1 MEVDEEDKLSKIE
14 QELKEINVKVI
25 KLQKRKAELLEQKEK
40 LKQLSYQKQTN
51 SISDQNKW
59 THTDFPWHQ
68 RVQDTLKTVF
78 KLDTFRSQQLAA
90 INITLSKHDAIL
102 IMPTGGGKSLC
113 YQLPALIDQGFTLV
127 VSPMVS
133 LMEDQTIQMQKLDV
147 KAKMISSYSSKE
159 DVKLLFQMMTDIKSG
174 LKLVYCTPERIAK
187 SKTFMNKLQKAHS
200 LKYLSRIAID
210 EVHCCTTWGHDFR
223 PDYTHLTIFKP
234 MFPDIPI
241 LGLTATASSKV
252 IVDTQKLLQI
262 QGCALL
268 KASFNRPNLY
278 YEVKLKPEG
287 KQCVEELV
295 SLLKN
300 KFKNQ
305 SGIIYTTSIKDC
317 ESLRKDLKEHG
328 CRIGAYHAQLEG
340 PLRSKV
346 HNKWLN
352 GEYQVVVATIAFG
365 LGIDKPNVRFVIH
378 HTLSKSIENF
388 YQESGRAGRDGKPST
403 CLLYYKLSDVFKLST
418 MVFTTQTGL
427 PNLYSMINYCLNV
440 KECRRKL
447 ISTHFDESWESDDC
461 NAMCDNCCNPK
472 TVKSVCINKYCLDV
486 YSILDAASE
495 NEIKFTAQMLLDT
508 WYGKGNKKVLLFD
521 VQSPVFSRTRAEMIL
536 GELIVQGYLMEDFHF
551 TPYSTIS
558 YMKKGPN
565 QYKVTK
571 ENKIFMEMSHELTS
585 EPVLKKF
592 KSK

>member
-1 MEVDEEDKLSKIE
+1 MELDEEDGLFKIE
-14 QELKEINVKVI
+14 QELKEINAKI
-25 KLQKRKAELLEQKEK
+25 NKLQKLKTELLERKEK

-51 SISDQNKW
+51 SISDQKKW
-59 THTDFPWHQ
+59 TRTDFPWQ
-68 RVQDTLKTVF
+68 KSVEKTLKTVF
-78 KLDTFRSQQLAA
+78 KLDKFRSQQLAA

-113 YQLPALIDQGFTLV
+113 YQLPALIDPGFTLV

-133 LMEDQTIQMQKLDV
+133 LMEDQIIQLYKLNV
-147 KAKMISSYSSKE
+147 NAKMISSNSTKE
-159 DVKLLFQMMTDIKSG
+159 ETKLLFQMMIDVKSG

-200 LKYLSRIAID
+200 LKLLSRIAID

-234 MFPDIPI
+234 MFPEIPI

-252 IVDTQKLLQI
+252 IIDTQELLQI

-268 KASFNRPNLY
+268 KSSFNRPNLY
-278 YEVKLKPEG
+278 YEVRWKPDG
-287 KQCVEELV
+287 KKCVDELA

-317 ESLRKDLKEHG
+317 ESLRKDLREQG
-328 CRIGAYHAQLEG
+328 CKVGAYHAQLEG

-346 HNKWLN
+346 HNKWLD
-352 GEYQVVVATIAFG
+352 GEYQAVVATIAFG
-365 LGIDKPNVRFVIH
+365 LGIDKPDVRFVIH

-427 PNLYSMINYCLNV
+427 SNLYSIIKYCLNL
-440 KECRRKL
+440 KECRRTL
-447 ISTHFDESWESDDC
+447 IASHFDESWESTDC
-461 NAMCDNCCNPK
+461 NAMCDNCSNSK
-472 TVKSVCINKYCLDV
+472 IIKSICINKYCMDIYKILNAALDN
-486 YSILDAASE
+486 DT
-495 NEIKFTAQMLLDT
+495 KFTAQMLLDT
-508 WYGKGNKKVLLFD
+508 WFGKGSKKIFLFD
-521 VQSPVFSRTRAEMIL
+521 VKSPEFSRTQAEMIL
-536 GELIVQGYLMEDFHF
+536 GELIVQGYLSEDFHY

-558 YMKKGPN
+558 YIKKGSN
-565 QYKVTK
+565 QYKVT
-571 ENKIFMEMSHELTS
+571 NDNTIFMEMTQEKIS
-585 EPVLKKF
+585 EPVLKKL
-592 KSK
+592 KLK

>member
-1 MEVDEEDKLSKIE
+1 MEINEENKVLKIE
-14 QELKEINVKVI
+14 QEIKEINVKI
-25 KLQKRKAELLEQKEK
+25 TKLKERKTKLLDQIEK
-40 LKQLSYQKQTN
+40 LKQLSYEKQTN

-59 THTDFPWHQ
+59 THTDFPWYQ
-68 RVQDTLKTVF
+68 KVKNTLKTVF
-78 KLDTFRSQQLAA
+78 KLDSFRSQQLAA

-133 LMEDQTIQMQKLDV
+133 LMEDQIIQMQKLNV
-147 KAKMISSYSSKE
+147 NAKMISSYSSKE
-159 DVKLLFQMMTDIKSG
+159 DVKLLFQMMIDNKSG

-287 KQCVEELV
+287 KKCVDELA

-300 KFKNQ
+300 EFKNQ

-317 ESLRKDLKEHG
+317 ESLRKDLKEQG
-328 CRIGAYHAQLEG
+328 CRVGAYHAQLEG

-346 HNKWLN
+346 HNKWLS
-352 GEYQVVVATIAFG
+352 GEYQAVVATIAFG

-378 HTLSKSIENF
+378 HTLSKSMENF
-388 YQESGRAGRDGKPST
+388 YQESGRAGRDGEPST

-427 PNLYSMINYCLNV
+427 PNLYSVIKYCLNK

-447 ISTHFDESWESDDC
+447 ISAHFDETWESNDC
-461 NAMCDNCCNPK
+461 CSMCDNCRYPK
-472 TVKSVCINKYCLDV
+472 IVKSICINKYCMDV
-486 YSILDAASE
+486 YSILNAGIE
-495 NEIKFTAQMLLDT
+495 NDTKFTSQMLLDT
-508 WYGKGNKKVLLFD
+508 WYGKGNKKILLLD
-521 VQSPVFSRTRAEMIL
+521 VQSPVFPKTRAEMIL
-536 GELIVQGYLMEDFHF
+536 GELIVQEYLMEDFHF

-558 YMKKGPN
+558 YIKKGN
-565 QYKVTK
+565 FYILLLNNNCMVIFYIFV
-571 ENKIFMEMSHELTS
+571 KIFCYYL
-585 EPVLKKF
+585 
-592 KSK
+592 

>member
-1 MEVDEEDKLSKIE
+1 MELLSKIE
-14 QELKEINVKVI
+14 HDLKKINAKII
-25 KLQKRKAELLEQKEK
+25 KLQKHKAELLERKEK
-40 LKQLSYQKQTN
+40 LKELSFQKQTN
-51 SISDQNKW
+51 YISDQNKW
-59 THTDFPWHQ
+59 NHTDFPWQ
-68 RVQDTLKTVF
+68 KNVQKTLKTVF
-78 KLDTFRSQQLAA
+78 QLDTFRSQQLAA

-127 VSPMVS
+127 ISPMVS
-133 LMEDQTIQMQKLDV
+133 LMEDQIIQMQKLNV
-147 KAKMISSYSSKE
+147 NAQMISSYSSKE
-159 DVKLLFQMMTDIKSG
+159 ETKLLFQMMIDIKSG

-187 SKTFMNKLQKAHS
+187 SKTFMNKLQKAYS
-200 LKYLSRIAID
+200 LRLLSRIAID

-234 MFPDIPI
+234 MFPDVPI

-278 YEVKLKPEG
+278 YEVRWKPDG
-287 KQCVEELV
+287 KKCVDELA

-317 ESLRKDLKEHG
+317 ESLRNDLKEHG
-328 CRIGAYHAQLEG
+328 CEVGAYHAQLEG
-340 PLRSKV
+340 TLRSKV
-346 HNKWLN
+346 HKKWLD
-352 GEYQVVVATIAFG
+352 GKYQAVVATIAFG

-427 PNLYSMINYCLNV
+427 PNLYSIIKYCLNV

-447 ISTHFDESWESDDC
+447 IASHFDESWESTDC
-461 NAMCDNCCNPK
+461 NAMCDNCSNPK
-472 TVKSVCINKYCLDV
+472 TVKPICINQYCTDIYKILNA
-486 YSILDAASE
+486 SIEYDT
-495 NEIKFTAQMLLDT
+495 KFTAQMLLDT
-508 WYGKGNKKVLLFD
+508 WYGKGNKKVLLSD
-521 VQSPVFSRTRAEMIL
+521 VQSPVFSRFRAEMIL
-536 GELIVQGYLMEDFHF
+536 SELIVQGYLAEDFHY

-558 YMKKGPN
+558 YIKKGPN
-565 QYKVTK
+565 HFKVTN
-571 ENKIFMEMSHELTS
+571 ENKIIMEMSSEQTD

-592 KSK
+592 RSK

>member
-1 MEVDEEDKLSKIE
+1 MEIEEENKISKIE
-14 QELKEINVKVI
+14 QELKEINVKII
-25 KLQKRKAELLEQKEK
+25 KLQKRKTELLEQKEK

-68 RVQDTLKTVF
+68 RVKNTLKTVF
-78 KLDTFRSQQLAA
+78 KLNRFRSQQLAA

-127 VSPMVS
+127 ISPMVS
-133 LMEDQTIQMQKLDV
+133 LMEDQIIQMQKLNV
-147 KAKMISSYSSKE
+147 NAKMISSYSSKE
-159 DVKLLFQMMTDIKSG
+159 DSKLLFQMMIDIKSG

-252 IVDTQKLLQI
+252 IIDTQKLLQI

-278 YEVKLKPEG
+278 YEVKWKPEG
-287 KQCVEELV
+287 KKCVDELA

-328 CRIGAYHAQLEG
+328 CRVGAYHAQLEG

-352 GEYQVVVATIAFG
+352 GEYQAVVATIAFG

-388 YQESGRAGRDGKPST
+388 YQESGRAGRDGERST

-427 PNLYSMINYCLNV
+427 PNLYSMIKYCLNV

-447 ISTHFDESWESDDC
+447 ISAHFDESWESNDC
-461 NAMCDNCCNPK
+461 NAMCDNCCNSK
-472 TVKSVCINKYCLDV
+472 TVKSICINKYCMDI
-486 YSILDAASE
+486 YSILNAAIE
-495 NEIKFTAQMLLDT
+495 NDVKFTSQMLLDT
-508 WYGKGNKKVLLFD
+508 WYGKGNKKILLFD
-521 VQSPVFSRTRAEMIL
+521 VQSPVFPKTQAEMIL
-536 GELIVQGYLMEDFHF
+536 SELIVQGYLMEDFHF

-558 YMKKGPN
+558 YIKKGPN
-565 QYKVTK
+565 HYKVTK
-571 ENKIFMEMSHELTS
+571 ENNIFMEMSQIETS
-585 EPVLKKF
+585 EPALKKF